1 MSSDGAVHGSGAA
14 SLGVMWR
21 WRAITPDDADR
32 NGRWRTGLAAHE
44 INHALGLS
52 MHAVRASYV
61 AAREVLRS
69 LVAEWAGTLPSAV
82 RLERTPL
89 GALYLPDY
97 PLAGCSLS
105 HTGGAVLATLR
116 PNGPVGVD
124 LETISRPIGDLDALI
139 GTACTAH
146 EQACLAALP
155 PALRHRHFLTIWT
168 GKEAVLKG
176 LGLGLSVDP
185 RDVAV
190 HQVEQSPSSA
200 RWHRPR
206 PGAADR
212 WQLERI
218 YEIPDHIATV
228 AVPQCE
234 TLHRG

>member
-1 MSSDGAVHGSGAA
+1 
-14 SLGVMWR
+14 MWR
-21 WRAITPDDADR
+21 WRAVTSDDADR

-44 INHALGLS
+44 ISHALGLS

-61 AAREVLRS
+61 AARDVLRS
-69 LVAEWAGTLPSAV
+69 LVAEWAGTLPSEV

-105 HTGGAVLATLR
+105 HTSGVVMATLR

-124 LETISRPIGDLDALI
+124 VETISRPIGDLGALV
-139 GTACTAH
+139 GMACTES
-146 EQACLAALP
+146 EQLFLAALP
-155 PALRHRHFLTIWT
+155 SDLRHRHFLTMWT

-218 YEIPDHIATV
+218 YDIPDHIATV